1 MDYAAFITPALV
13 HDTHSNRLG
22 SWSISPGQS
31 ETLSFTLQAD
41 KLQAISAIRITKA
54 KGNGTATCSNVKLI
68 ADGTVL
74 TGNPAIVSL
83 GNDKGSIVCPI
94 ALPDDLRGNN
104 GVELQI
110 KIKNDGT
117 ESISGHIYIVTE

>member
-22 SWSISPGQS
+22 SWTIAPGKA
-31 ETLSFTLQAD
+31 ETLSFPIQAD
-41 KLQAISAIRITKA
+41 KLRTISAIRITKS
-54 KGNGTATCSNVKLI
+54 KGNGTVTCSNVKLI

-74 TGNPAIVSL
+74 ADKPATESL

-94 ALPDDLRGNN
+94 ALPYDIRGNN
-104 GVELQI
+104 GAELYIRIQ
-110 KIKNDGT
+110 NNGA
-117 ESISGHIYIVTE
+117 ESSSGYFYLVTE